1 MSALSTLKSLFN
13 SRRQCE
19 VGLEDCHS
27 IESTSSCKA
36 KELSIEAEV
45 NFIKDLLEK
54 KFNAKFQARVRVDGY
69 LGEDLYYSLVI
80 DDYCNH
86 SPPNGNHSIY
96 GYKTKNI
103 LDVRKEFLK
112 AYWDNI
118 EEVDAIR
125 TTRKELDAWDAKR
138 IARYK
143 ETAVASSHEELLI
156 RAEMEGVEP

>member
-13 SRRQCE
+13 SRRPCE

-27 IESTSSCKA
+27 AESTSCKA
-36 KELSIEAEV
+36 KELSTEAEV

-54 KFNAKFQARVRVDGY
+54 KFNVKFQERVRVEGY
-69 LGEDLYYSLVI
+69 LGENLYYSLVI
-80 DDYCNH
+80 DDYCNP
-86 SPPNGNHSIY
+86 SPPNSHHSIY
-96 GYKTKNI
+96 GYKTKSI

-125 TTRKELDAWDAKR
+125 TTRKELDAWDTKR
-138 IARYK
+138 IDRYK

-156 RAEMEGVEP
+156 RAEMEGVGP

>member
-27 IESTSSCKA
+27 AESTSHKA
-36 KELSIEAEV
+36 KELSTEAEV

-54 KFNAKFQARVRVDGY
+54 KFNVKFQARVRVEGY

-80 DDYCNH
+80 DDYCSH
-86 SPPNGNHSIY
+86 SPHNGLHSIY

-103 LDVRKEFLK
+103 LDVKKEFLK

-118 EEVDAIR
+118 EEIDTIR

-143 ETAVASSHEELLI
+143 ETAVANSHEELLI